1 WNYIYVIYMGK
12 LIICVLLPFAVGVIM
27 SGCGSK
33 ANTAVK
39 TDTAVNATA
48 SSPRELALPE
58 VPESITDPEDRAA
71 YAVGHFWDSLDPGV
85 HAQSLDTAFM
95 EQTFANFIGLLPYA
109 PEQAREQAVGAFA
122 DKCSAD
128 AAVYDL
134 AVYIARHYLDDP
146 NSPMRNEELYIPF
159 LRRFAG
165 DTGLSEAKRERA
177 AYRLEQ
183 AMKNRPGSRATD
195 FGLVTREGRT
205 STLLRELGDTTL
217 VVFYDYDCE
226 HCKET
231 VARLEDPAM
240 GVRYPVMAVE
250 VTEDRE
256 GWDSTK
262 AGMPTGWKVCFATDP
277 LDGEGYYFPAL
288 PSIYLLAGDGT
299 VIIKDGAL

>member
-1 WNYIYVIYMGK
+1 MGK
-12 LIICVLLPFAVGVIM
+12 LIICTLLPLAAGVIIC
-27 SGCGSK
+27 GCGSN
-33 ANTAVK
+33 ANTAGR
-39 TDTAVNATA
+39 TESTINAVA
-48 SSPRELALPE
+48 SSPRELALPT
-58 VPESITDPEDRAA
+58 VPESITDPGERAA
-71 YAVGHFWDSLDPGV
+71 YAVVHFWDALDV
-85 HAQSLDTAFM
+85 ADHSQSLDSAFM
-95 EQTFANFIGLLPYA
+95 EQTFANFAGLLPYA
-109 PEQAREQAVGAFA
+109 TEEARRKGVEAFA
-122 DKCSAD
+122 DRCSAD

-134 AVYIARHYLDDP
+134 SVYIARHYLDDP

-159 LRRFAG
+159 LERFAS
-165 DTGLSEAKRERA
+165 DPRLSEAKRERS

-183 AMKNRPGSRATD
+183 AMKNRPGTRAAD
-195 FGLVTREGRT
+195 FRLVTREGGT

-231 VARLEDPAM
+231 VARLEDPAT

-262 AGMPTGWKVCFATDP
+262 SGMPAGWKVCFATDP
-277 LDGEGYYFPAL
+277 LDGESYYFPAL

-299 VIIKDGAL
+299 VIVKDGAL